1 MSSFFPQSIK
11 SLVEWVRSHP
21 EISKEV
27 LRAFRYGRDLS
38 LIAVVKT
45 EEGEAPLSLD
55 AIVSPYVRTPDI
67 YFELGPDIEI
77 LLLPETSADGAKIVA
92 SRIMEGGPRRLP
104 GSHDTSLPEI
114 RIGMTSIGLGGHS
127 DIEVTTTALLSVH
140 AAIVSGNPMMSFRE
154 IFIGNLSLFE
164 SVGMIANLSPY
175 EVSIF
180 SQSFERFREEPMG
193 FRERLAQG
201 AFQIATDMK
210 INEED
215 TEDLARWSHFT
226 DLAAFEKGH
235 SNQKAD
241 VFPISSRRKRD
252 DFLKGIELYLS
263 NPDGS
268 SGDDVNWK
276 TRWKS
281 KNASSI
287 FQATHIIQKSCLG
300 RIGQQQQ
307 SFSDILAQMEKV
319 GIEQSVIASIIK
331 KGEALWNPLF
341 Q

>member
-1 MSSFFPQSIK
+1 M
-11 SLVEWVRSHP
+11 EWVRSHP

-45 EEGEAPLSLD
+45 EEGGAPVSLD

-104 GSHDTSLPEI
+104 GAHDTSLPEI

-164 SVGMIANLSPY
+164 SVAMIANLTAY

-201 AFQIATDMK
+201 AFQIATDLNMS
-210 INEED
+210 EED
-215 TEDLARWSHFT
+215 AEDLARWTHFT

-235 SNQKAD
+235 GNQKAD
-241 VFPISSRRKRD
+241 LFPIASRRKRD
-252 DFLKGIELYLS
+252 DFLKGMELYLS
-263 NPDGS
+263 SPDGS
-268 SGDDVNWK
+268 SGNEVNWK
-276 TRWKS
+276 TRWKG
-281 KNASSI
+281 KEAAAI
-287 FQATHIIQKSCLG
+287 FQSAYIIQKSSLG
-300 RIGQQQQ
+300 RIGQQQV
-307 SFSDILAQMEKV
+307 SFKDIMGQLEKI
-319 GIEQSVIASIIK
+319 GIEPSVIASITK

>member
-1 MSSFFPQSIK
+1 MSSFCPQNIK

-45 EEGEAPLSLD
+45 EEGGAPVSLD
-55 AIVSPYVRTPDI
+55 NIVSPYVRTPDI

-77 LLLPETSADGAKIVA
+77 LILPETSADGAKIVA
-92 SRIMEGGPRRLP
+92 SRILEGGPRRLP
-104 GSHDTSLPEI
+104 GSTDTSLPEI

-140 AAIVSGNPMMSFRE
+140 AAIVSGHPMMSFRE
-154 IFIGNLSLFE
+154 IFIGNLSLLE
-164 SVGMIANLSPY
+164 SVAMIANLTPY

-201 AFQIATDMK
+201 AFQIAKDISM
-210 INEED
+210 NEED
-215 TEDLARWSHFT
+215 AEDLARWAHFT
-226 DLAAFEKGH
+226 DLSAFEKGH

-241 VFPISSRRKRD
+241 LFPIASRRKRD
-252 DFLKGIELYLS
+252 DFLKGMELYLS
-263 NPDGS
+263 SPDGANS
-268 SGDDVNWK
+268 HEINWK

-281 KNASSI
+281 KEATGI
-287 FQATHIIQKSCLG
+287 FHATHIIQKSCLG
-300 RIGQQQQ
+300 RIGQQQT
-307 SFSDILAQMEKV
+307 SFPDLLAQMEKM
-319 GIEQSVIASIIK
+319 GIDPSVIASISK

-341 Q
+341 P

>member
-45 EEGEAPLSLD
+45 EEGGAPVSLD
-55 AIVSPYVRTPDI
+55 NIVSPYVRTPDI

-77 LLLPETSADGAKIVA
+77 LILPETSADGAKIVA
-92 SRIMEGGPRRLP
+92 SRILEGGPRRLP
-104 GSHDTSLPEI
+104 GSTDTSLPEI

-140 AAIVSGNPMMSFRE
+140 AAIVSGHPMMSFRE
-154 IFIGNLSLFE
+154 IFIGNLSLLE
-164 SVGMIANLSPY
+164 SVAMIANLTPY

-201 AFQIATDMK
+201 AFQIAKDISM
-210 INEED
+210 NEED
-215 TEDLARWSHFT
+215 AEDLARWAHFT
-226 DLAAFEKGH
+226 DLSAFEKGH

-241 VFPISSRRKRD
+241 LFPIASRRKRD
-252 DFLKGIELYLS
+252 DFLKGMELYLS
-263 NPDGS
+263 SPDGANS
-268 SGDDVNWK
+268 HEINWK

-281 KNASSI
+281 KEATGI
-287 FQATHIIQKSCLG
+287 FHATNIIQKSCLG
-300 RIGQQQQ
+300 RIGQQQT
-307 SFSDILAQMEKV
+307 SFPDLLAQMEKM
-319 GIEQSVIASIIK
+319 GIDPSVIASISK

-341 Q
+341 P